1 MEPGEDRFHGNKEM
15 ALLQEVQ
22 KLAGYISEA
31 QSARGRLAH
40 EIEQWRA
47 FGQRLTGV
55 DANDCG
61 WLRAEMESQWMKRD
75 AYAEQNAA
83 ILKDA
88 RSVLRL
94 ADRSEAWRAE
104 RDRVVAEIDAA
115 LDKNPAIIGIDKG
128 RPGGDKTVEVHA
140 HRDANG
146 GIVIDKMI
154 ESEPRDALTEEIPL
168 PDFAI
173 LQRRPM
179 LLAVLDEASE
189 LLRGFPPGEMRDMR
203 RRIDHEAAMIRA
215 LPASQME
222 PCEEKR

>member
-1 MEPGEDRFHGNKEM
+1 VDELLTAMRDRR
-15 ALLQEVQ
+15 
-22 KLAGYISEA
+22 EA
-31 QSARGRLAH
+31 DIGGSRPAAESIARPCS
-40 EIEQWRA
+40 
-47 FGQRLTGV
+47 GQRI
-55 DANDCG
+55 DA
-61 WLRAEMESQWMKRD
+61 
-75 AYAEQNAA
+75 
-83 ILKDA
+83 LKD
-88 RSVLRL
+88 
-94 ADRSEAWRAE
+94 
-104 RDRVVAEIDAA
+104 A